1 VSVFS
6 FSVDMGN
13 TPDSPVCDTTV
24 SGKLIRRQAPLKKA
38 FLHWDMCQSNGN
50 IWLRLSA
57 APTKCSSFGKGHN
70 GCCVIDIH
78 LFTDDMFSSETGP
91 LVRLSWSTPSR
102 VDSLTFLDS
111 FEPRYGQFIP
121 LWRSWFGRGSQ
132 RHDLHQPVML
142 TSKGEPLL

>member
-1 VSVFS
+1 
-6 FSVDMGN
+6 MA
-13 TPDSPVCDTTV
+13 
-24 SGKLIRRQAPLKKA
+24 APLP
-38 FLHWDMCQSNGN
+38 
-50 IWLRLSA
+50 A

-70 GCCVIDIH
+70 GCCGIDIH

-91 LVRLSWSTPSR
+91 LVRLSWSTPSQ
-102 VDSLTFLDS
+102 VDPLTFLDS

-132 RHDLHQPVML
+132 RHDLQQPVML